1 MQAPS
6 STTDAGIVS
15 LLDLIEFVAH
25 VAEYYTEECVDF
37 PQQLIE
43 ILSLH
48 HAELEAEL
56 CEKIVGSL
64 VLLRKKDV
72 IDSST

>member
-15 LLDLIEFVAH
+15 LLDLIEFIAH
-25 VAEYYTEECVDF
+25 VAGHYTEECADF
-37 PQQLIE
+37 PRQLIE

-56 CEKIVGSL
+56 CEKIAGSL
-64 VLLRKKDV
+64 VLLRRKEV